1 MQTQCPYCQTIFRIT
16 EAHLNLAQGQVRCG
30 QCRNTFDATNSMVKP
45 LANQEIKSAS
55 ARPLNTTVA
64 PDIDFS
70 EDDLPEIFQDD
81 IDALRYRTSWSSL
94 FGWAIIALLMAAL
107 LVGQVTWFWQRDL
120 ILQHSELRPW
130 LERFCYTFLCT
141 LPLTRAVE
149 SFQIQERPV
158 VQVHPERDDA
168 IKVDA
173 IFINDAIFA
182 QPYPDVQLT
191 FQDNSGHLMAQ
202 RRFNPSEYL
211 HTSETN
217 KIMKPGAAAHINLEL
232 NVGEEVIVNGKVVAG
247 YTLEF
252 F

>member
-16 EAHLNLAQGQVRCG
+16 EAHLNLAQGHVRCG
-30 QCRNTFDATNSMVKP
+30 QCRNVFDAANSMVKP
-45 LANQEIKSAS
+45 QANQEATL
-55 ARPLNTTVA
+55 APGRQLDTTVA
-64 PDIDFS
+64 PAIDFS
-70 EDDLPEIFQDD
+70 EVDFPEIFQED

-94 FGWAIIALLMAAL
+94 LWWAVIALLMAAL
-107 LVGQVTWFWQRDL
+107 LVGQATWFWQRDL
-120 ILQHSELRPW
+120 ILQHPELRPW

-149 SFQIQERPV
+149 SFQVQEGPV
-158 VQVHPERDDA
+158 VQVHPERGDA

-173 IFINDAIFA
+173 VFINNAIFV

-191 FQDNSGHLMAQ
+191 FQDNSGLQIAQ
-202 RRFNPSEYL
+202 RRFKPSEYL
-211 HTSETN
+211 HTSEIN
-217 KIMKPGAAAHINLEL
+217 KVMKPGATAHINLEL
-232 NVGEEVIVNGKVVAG
+232 KVEEEVIADGKVVVG